1 MFGNHLQISKK
12 PPTDRLILQVSHR
25 MFYLSAAST
34 CLASANWL
42 CTPISTRDLQ
52 TRLNLALFQP
62 GTLCRSQ
69 YSIVLYQINSNGLVL
84 WGLLSATDPDGGFCS
99 FAQIPLYNGGTRIL

>member
-1 MFGNHLQISKK
+1 MA
-12 PPTDRLILQVSHR
+12 V
-25 MFYLSAAST
+25 
-34 CLASANWL
+34 
-42 CTPISTRDLQ
+42 
-52 TRLNLALFQP
+52 ALFQP
-62 GTLCRSQ
+62 GMMRRSP